1 MNNNRT
7 RTIGIIIA
15 VILGL
20 AALLYLGG
28 LVCQL
33 LTEYQIWLASGGMQG
48 NAQIGDIQFG
58 PLSCWRQAFTL
69 SGLNTQG

>member
-7 RTIGIIIA
+7 RTMGIIIA
-15 VILGL
+15 AILGL

-33 LTEYQIWLASGGMQG
+33 LTEYQIWLAAGGMQG
-48 NAQIGDIQFG
+48 DTRIGDIR
-58 PLSCWRQAFTL
+58 LV
-69 SGLNTQG
+69 

>member
-28 LVCQL
+28 LVCQM
-33 LTEYQIWLASGGMQG
+33 LTEYQVWLADRKSVV
-48 NAQIGDIQFG
+48 
-58 PLSCWRQAFTL
+58 
-69 SGLNTQG
+69 

>member
-20 AALLYLGG
+20 ATLLYLGG

-33 LTEYQIWLASGGMQG
+33 LTEYQVWLASGGMQG
-48 NAQIGDIQFG
+48 QAQIGFG
-58 PLSCWRQAFTL
+58 PLSC
-69 SGLNTQG
+69 

>member
-7 RTIGIIIA
+7 RTISIIIA

-20 AALLYLGG
+20 ATLLYLGG

-33 LTEYQIWLASGGMQG
+33 LTKYQVWLASGGMQG
-48 NAQIGDIQFG
+48 
-58 PLSCWRQAFTL
+58 QA
-69 SGLNTQG
+69 